1 VSGSA
6 EDSVLASLRERVS
19 ETDRAIVEL
28 VNARIELVAEIKRH
42 KARTGVD
49 FLDPERERWLVGHL
63 QTTSR
68 GPLSAAGVEELAREI
83 LDLTKRE
90 VARGEGAPH
99 GAEAATG

>member
-1 VSGSA
+1 M
-6 EDSVLASLRERVS
+6 SVANDDPALAQLREQVA

-42 KARTGVD
+42 KAATGKQFVD
-49 FLDPERERWLVGHL
+49 PDRERWLVGHL

-68 GPLSAAGVEELAREI
+68 GPLSAEGVEELAREI

-90 VARGEGAPH
+90 VARGESEAP